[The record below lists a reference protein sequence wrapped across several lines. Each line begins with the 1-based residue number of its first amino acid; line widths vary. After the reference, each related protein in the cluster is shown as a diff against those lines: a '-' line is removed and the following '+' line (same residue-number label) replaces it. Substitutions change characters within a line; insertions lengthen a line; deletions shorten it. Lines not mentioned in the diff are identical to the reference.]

1 MLIITKTPPRKPGR
15 YRPRQPGEPLRG
27 GALRRPYAGS
37 NHRWGRRPCSCLGL
51 LSAPPPYVVYLRW
64 TPTMRQPKPRLK
76 V

>member
-27 GALRRPYAGS
+27 GALRRPYASS

-51 LSAPPPYVVYLRW
+51 LSAAPAIRGLSEVDPDHA
-64 TPTMRQPKPRLK
+64 TAEAAS
-76 V
+76 